1 MKKDCKVFSVIIILL
16 VLISF
21 NNDLTLALA
30 PNQPGADDPLVRIKD
45 ITRIRGVRSNQLI
58 GYGIVVGLDGSGDG
72 QSSQLTVQ
80 SIGNM
85 LQNFGVDI
93 AQDQLGANNAAAVMV
108 TAELPPFV
116 HPGSEIDVT
125 LSSIGDADSL
135 QGGTLLMT
143 PLTGPAGDEVYAVA
157 QGAVSVGGFTAGQG
171 GAQVSQN
178 HTTVGRVPNGA
189 IVEEEVPM
197 DFNNDNELTLA
208 LSNPNFATAQRIADV
223 INQEFGYTQDGGYYA
238 QAKDAGQVEVQ
249 VPSYF
254 RDRVVNFISRVE
266 ELEVR
271 PDTEAKVVINER
283 TGTVVMGHNV
293 RLSRVSVSHGD
304 LTVTIATTEE
314 AVDVGEDE
322 AEIIEGEE
330 VDVAEEEASL
340 VVLPKGAD
348 ISDVVTGLN
357 AVGATPRDVI
367 SIIQAIKEAGALHA
381 DLEIM

>member
-1 MKKDCKVFSVIIILL
+1 M
-16 VLISF
+16 LISF
-21 NNDLTLALA
+21 SNDFTLALA

-45 ITRIRGVRSNQLI
+45 ITRIRGVRNNQLI

-72 QSSQLTVQ
+72 QNSQLTVQ

-93 AQDQLGANNAAAVMV
+93 DQDQLGGNNAAAVMV
-108 TAELPPFV
+108 TAQLPPFV
-116 HPGSEIDVT
+116 HPGSEIDIT

-143 PLTGPAGDEVYAVA
+143 PLTGPAGDQVYAVA

-197 DFNNDNELTLA
+197 EFNQDNRFTLV
-208 LSNPNFATAQRIADV
+208 LENPNFATAQRVADV

-238 QAKDAGQVEVQ
+238 QAKDAGQVEIQ
-249 VPSYF
+249 IPSFF
-254 RDRVVNFISRVE
+254 RDRIVNFVSRVE

-314 AVDVGEDE
+314 VVDVGEE
-322 AEIIEGEE
+322 EVEIIEGEE
-330 VDVAEEEASL
+330 VDVTEEKASL
-340 VVLPKGAD
+340 VVLPKGAG

>member
-1 MKKDCKVFSVIIILL
+1 MRKSYKLLSVIIFLL
-16 VLISF
+16 ILISF
-21 NNDLTLALA
+21 NSDFTLALA
-30 PNQPGADDPLVRIKD
+30 PNQEGVDDPLVRIKD
-45 ITRIRGVRSNQLI
+45 ITRIGGVRNNQLI

-80 SIGNM
+80 SIANM

-93 AQDQLGANNAAAVMV
+93 AQDELGANNAAAVMV

-135 QGGTLLMT
+135 EGGTLLMT
-143 PLTGPAGDEVYAVA
+143 PLTGPSGDGVYAVA

-197 DFNNDNELTLA
+197 DFNTDNELTLV

-238 QAKDAGQVEVQ
+238 HAKDAGQVEVQ
-249 VPSYF
+249 IPSYF

-322 AEIIEGEE
+322 VEIIEEEE
-330 VDVAEEEASL
+330 VDVEEEEASL